1 MLFGEIKVKVDYLR
15 TVDKITCVRPARYLA
30 FFHLHFSRLWENTH
44 AALFYLPRLNS
55 CGVVGVGS
63 LVWSVGRR
71 LETSTALFIA
81 SHQ

>member
-44 AALFYLPRLNS
+44 AALFYLTRL
-55 CGVVGVGS
+55 
-63 LVWSVGRR
+63 
-71 LETSTALFIA
+71 I
-81 SHQ
+81 